1 VVVGLLL
8 QTQKIGRQRSNRKK
22 KRRGKKR
29 PLQKKKK
36 NKRRRNL
43 FSFFLSV
50 RVQKYM
56 RAGKDKTND
65 ISDQRADFNSFSG
78 FDFKTGTKKS

>member
-1 VVVGLLL
+1 VVVGLL

-22 KRRGKKR
+22 RRGKKKTPIFKKR
-29 PLQKKKK
+29 KKQKKKK
-36 NKRRRNL
+36 SLLLL
-43 FSFFLSV
+43 FSLFLSV
-50 RVQKYM
+50 RVQ
-56 RAGKDKTND
+56 KDKTND